1 MTDRHTILS
10 ITERSPH
17 FLFDADALV
26 EFDAVIVD
34 QLMVN
39 LASDQRL
46 RIPPSSTRRE
56 DQSLLDGLRAA
67 MGRRTTEAWTLLL
80 GGGLLVI
87 RLMPLGFLVASPTMY
102 VSNSALDSYS
112 SADWWLGLDP
122 RLRFL
127 REQNEILISA
137 ATGAPGQLEVPGHS
151 LEPYLRDA
159 RYTAVLTPLATTD
172 DECTVLAVNR
182 GGEAIAAEF
191 KMGKGLL
198 LLVPSGGD
206 DALLER
212 CVHDL
217 LDLRSAYRDDWRIPA
232 ERELLDELAAADVD
246 HRTRHEATM
255 TRLRG
260 IWVQKQEVFE
270 ERTLKRAL
278 DYFRTATA
286 EGTAR
291 RQAMERFHQM
301 VECLEDEFG
310 GETPLRTALGLTKK
324 NVDAIKHVANKPEVG
339 ARHVDKTEPRD
350 VSAQEMAAA
359 SAAASEIVQAY
370 INYRVALH
378 QQPEGEAVSP

>member
-10 ITERSPH
+10 ITGRSPN
-17 FLFDADALV
+17 FLHEADALV

-34 QLMVN
+34 QLMSC
-39 LASDQRL
+39 LASDQKL
-46 RIPPSSTRRE
+46 RVPPSSTRRE
-56 DQSLLDGLRAA
+56 DQSLLHGLRAA
-67 MGRRTTEAWTLLL
+67 MGRRTTEAETLLL
-80 GGGLLVI
+80 SGGLLVI

-102 VSNSALDSYS
+102 VSNANPDSYS
-112 SADWWLGLDP
+112 SADWWIRLDGRLG
-122 RLRFL
+122 FL
-127 REQNEILISA
+127 RDQNEILISA
-137 ATGAPGQLEVPGHS
+137 ATGGPGRVEVPGHG

-159 RYTAVLTPLATTD
+159 RYTAVLTPFAIAD
-172 DECTVLAVNR
+172 DGCTVLAINR

-191 KMGKGLL
+191 KIGKGLL

-232 ERELLDELAAADVD
+232 EQELLDELAATDLE

-255 TRLRG
+255 TRLHG
-260 IWVQKQEVFE
+260 IWAQKREVFE
-270 ERTLKRAL
+270 QRTLTRVL

-286 EGTAR
+286 QGTSR
-291 RQAMERFHQM
+291 RQSMEGLHQM

-310 GETPLRTALGLTKK
+310 GETSLRSALGLTKK
-324 NVDAIKHVANKPEVG
+324 SVEAIKHVANKPEVG

-350 VSAQEMAAA
+350 LSSDEMAAA
-359 SAAASEIVQAY
+359 IAAATEIAQAY
-370 INYRVALH
+370 IEYRMRL
-378 QQPEGEAVSP
+378 SPSTP